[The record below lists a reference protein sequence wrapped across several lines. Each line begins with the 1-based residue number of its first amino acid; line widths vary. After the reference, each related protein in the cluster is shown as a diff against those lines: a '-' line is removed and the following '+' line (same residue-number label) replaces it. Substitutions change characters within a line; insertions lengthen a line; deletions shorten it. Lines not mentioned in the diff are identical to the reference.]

1 MQVFAYLRQKKTDF
15 KKTSLFALQKK
26 QQRLDFVKN
35 FFVIFS
41 FVLCVVFY
49 AITVT
54 MSSTKWYFLAKA
66 QQEKS
71 KIQFSYNIE
80 TLNMSEYRKNLRD
93 KLEWTTNIKKI
104 RFNVDLAKNDSIIKF
119 ALKE

>member
-1 MQVFAYLRQKKTDF
+1 MKVFAYLKQKKTDF
-15 KKTSLFALQKK
+15 KKTNLFVLQKK
-26 QQRLDFVKN
+26 QQRIGFIKNLFVIVS
-35 FFVIFS
+35 FFV
-41 FVLCVVFY
+41 CVIFY

-104 RFNVDLAKNDSIIKF
+104 KFNVDLAKNDSAVKF
-119 ALKE
+119 ALKR